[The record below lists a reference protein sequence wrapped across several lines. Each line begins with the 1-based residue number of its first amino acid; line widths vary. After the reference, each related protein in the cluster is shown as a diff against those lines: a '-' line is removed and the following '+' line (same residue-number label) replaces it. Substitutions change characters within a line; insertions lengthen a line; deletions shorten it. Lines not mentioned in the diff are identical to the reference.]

1 MELKGKVCIVTG
13 AAGGVGS
20 ALCEKYARNGAD
32 LALFDINKEKI
43 EASAAELSGKYG
55 VKTMPVSVDIT
66 SVSAIQEAVEAVEKK
81 FGAIHILASCA
92 GISIYEPMLVYTEKN
107 WDLSLDLNLKGVFFL
122 SQAVAKNMVK
132 HDVKHG
138 KIVSISSQAGIIGE
152 PGGCA
157 YDASKAGVS
166 MLTQCMALDLAKYG
180 ICCTAVAPGMVNTE
194 MIQSYLNRA
203 CTAEGMTKEE
213 FEAFRLEGIPLK
225 RMAEPYEVAELMYF
239 LSSDKAD
246 YITGTTVEIT
256 GGSCN
261 V

>member
-1 MELKGKVCIVTG
+1 MELKGRVCIVTG

-20 ALCEKYARNGAD
+20 ALCEEYARNGAD
-32 LALFDINKEKI
+32 IAMFDINKEKI
-43 EASAAELSGKYG
+43 ETSAAELAEKYG
-55 VKTMPVSVDIT
+55 VQTMPMEVDIT
-66 SVSAIQEAVEAVEKK
+66 STAAIHAAVEAVEKK
-81 FGAIHILASCA
+81 FGAIHVLANCA

-132 HDVKHG
+132 HNVKNG

-166 MLTQCMALDLAKYG
+166 MLTQCMAIDLAKHG

-194 MIQSYLNRA
+194 MIQSYLHRA
-203 CTAEGMTKEE
+203 CKAEGLTKEE
-213 FEAFRLEGIPLK
+213 FEAMRLEGIPLK
-225 RMAEPYEVAELMYF
+225 RMAEPYEVADLMYF
-239 LSSDKAD
+239 LSSDKAN